1 MTLPVK
7 IALAGALGRMGLALE
22 AALLDRPDLVIVGK
36 FDRPGATGPGLTTAE
51 EALVMADVVIDF
63 TTAEASTQLAEG
75 LAARGGP
82 AMVIGATGFTEAQ
95 AGRIAAAARSLPIVR
110 TGNYSL
116 GVNLLAGL
124 VARASRAL
132 SPEAYDIE
140 VFEAHHKRKV
150 DAPSGT
156 ALLLGQAAADGRGQ
170 VLSEVSVRA
179 RDGMTGPRRAG
190 DIGFSVL
197 RGGGIVGDHS
207 VIFAAE
213 DEIITLSHSARD
225 RSLFARGA
233 VEAARWVAGKEPGEY
248 DMQDVLGLKT

>member
-1 MTLPVK
+1 
-7 IALAGALGRMGLALE
+7 
-22 AALLDRPDLVIVGK
+22 
-36 FDRPGATGPGLTTAE
+36 
-51 EALVMADVVIDF
+51 
-63 TTAEASTQLAEG
+63 
-75 LAARGGP
+75 
-82 AMVIGATGFTEAQ
+82 MVIGATGFTQAQ
-95 AGRIAAAARSLPIVR
+95 ADRVAIAARSLPVVR

-156 ALLLGQAAADGRGQ
+156 ALLLGQAAADGRDQ

-179 RDGMTGPRRAG
+179 RDGMTGPRRTG

-233 VEAARWVAGKEPGEY
+233 VEAARWVAGKAPGEY